1 MVTVCVL
8 DMKLRLVQLAL
19 SLYNQIEFNNRR
31 RTMSQDRQINTVS
44 ERDETLARAYYS
56 VGDFPA
62 FRIAN
67 FEYSASSQEQGLLRQ
82 ISERLGAR
90 LNAPLPEAHQA
101 LIESGAA
108 QSPED
113 LALVDRMTDVQRETL
128 DA

>member
-1 MVTVCVL
+1 M
-8 DMKLRLVQLAL
+8 
-19 SLYNQIEFNNRR
+19 IE
-31 RTMSQDRQINTVS
+31 DRQINTVS
-44 ERDETLARAYYS
+44 ERDETLARVYYS
-56 VGDFPA
+56 VGVFPA

-67 FEYSASSQEQGLLRQ
+67 FEYSASSHELLGQ